1 MKRYGNLFH
10 KIYDIDN
17 IRLAHKNASKGKGS
31 YRDVIMVNKH
41 PEKYFKEIQSLLVD
55 KKFINSKYKI
65 EHKNDKGKLRE
76 ICKLPYYPDR
86 IIHHSI
92 MQILEPIWKSSLIA
106 DTYQSI
112 KGRGVH
118 KAKRKIEKHLANYTP
133 EYCLKID
140 IKKFYPSIDNSI
152 MKSTIRRKIKC
163 KYTLWLLDEIIDSI
177 KGLPIGNYLSQYFG
191 NIYLSRMDHILK
203 ENLKVKSYF
212 RYCDDVVIMHSNK
225 KFLHYCLY
233 VIKKVCKD
241 IKLEIKSNYQVFKTF
256 KRGLDFLGFRFFRF
270 YVLLRK
276 KIATGFKRATKNNSI
291 DSISSYYGWIKSC
304 SAYNLWIY
312 GKIILSKQ
320 QKGVI

>member
-1 MKRYGNLFH
+1 
-10 KIYDIDN
+10 
-17 IRLAHKNASKGKGS
+17 
-31 YRDVIMVNKH
+31 
-41 PEKYFKEIQSLLVD
+41 
-55 KKFINSKYKI
+55 
-65 EHKNDKGKLRE
+65 
-76 ICKLPYYPDR
+76 
-86 IIHHSI
+86 
-92 MQILEPIWKSSLIA
+92 MQILEPIWKSNLIT